1 MIEVG
6 VRELKRDLSGYLKRA
21 AAGEEIRVT
30 MRGEGLVDLVPVR
43 AESEAE
49 VDEVRAH
56 FERLAAAGKVTLS
69 RRPWGERDFGIRDL
83 GLKHSPFE
91 ALMAERDADYER
103 ES

>member
-6 VRELKRDLSGYLKRA
+6 VRELKRDLSGYIKQA
-21 AAGEEIRVT
+21 AAGEQIRVT
-30 MRGEGLVDLVPVR
+30 LRGEAVVDLVPVAR
-43 AESEAE
+43 DPEP
-49 VDEVRAH
+49 VDAVRAH

-69 RRPWGERDFGIRDL
+69 KVPWGEHDFGPRDL

-103 ES
+103 EL